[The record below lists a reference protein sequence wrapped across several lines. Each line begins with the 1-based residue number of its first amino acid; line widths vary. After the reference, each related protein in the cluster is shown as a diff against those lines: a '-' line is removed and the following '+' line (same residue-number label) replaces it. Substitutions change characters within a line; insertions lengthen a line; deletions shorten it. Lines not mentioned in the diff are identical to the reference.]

1 MLNKIQTSTGRI
13 TSIDL
18 LRGIVMVIMALDHT
32 RDFFHYGSNIDQSP
46 MDFATTST
54 TLFLTRWIT
63 HFCAPVFVFLSGS
76 SIFLYAQKGIT
87 KKEVSRFLF
96 TRGIWLILVEIFIIV
111 PVWEFNITSIDLQV
125 IWVIGLCMCIMSAL
139 IYLPIKVL
147 FMLGMVIILFHNLLD
162 GIAIKQENISSFLW
176 AIVHERHAFPLNEE
190 YRILVAYPFLPWLGL
205 MIVGYCTGQLY
216 ISASAEKRKFI
227 LLYTGIVAIIF
238 FIILRSI
245 NLYGDMYS
253 WGKQTSFI
261 FTVLDFI
268 KVTKYPPSLLF
279 ILMTMGP
286 ALIILALIEKS
297 SNSISSKISIFGKV
311 PFFYYILHLLLI
323 HVLAMVAFFVTGH
336 SVQELDYNHFNNS
349 TLPFGFGFPI
359 WVVYAVWVIV
369 VLLLY
374 FPCKWY
380 SRYKSNNK
388 KWWLSYL

>member
-1 MLNKIQTSTGRI
+1 M
-13 TSIDL
+13 
-18 LRGIVMVIMALDHT
+18 
-32 RDFFHYGSNIDQSP
+32 
-46 MDFATTST
+46 
-54 TLFLTRWIT
+54 
-63 HFCAPVFVFLSGS
+63 
-76 SIFLYAQKGIT
+76 
-87 KKEVSRFLF
+87 
-96 TRGIWLILVEIFIIV
+96 
-111 PVWEFNITSIDLQV
+111 
-125 IWVIGLCMCIMSAL
+125 
-139 IYLPIKVL
+139 
-147 FMLGMVIILFHNLLD
+147 
-162 GIAIKQENISSFLW
+162 
-176 AIVHERHAFPLNEE
+176 
-190 YRILVAYPFLPWLGL
+190 AYPFLPWLGL